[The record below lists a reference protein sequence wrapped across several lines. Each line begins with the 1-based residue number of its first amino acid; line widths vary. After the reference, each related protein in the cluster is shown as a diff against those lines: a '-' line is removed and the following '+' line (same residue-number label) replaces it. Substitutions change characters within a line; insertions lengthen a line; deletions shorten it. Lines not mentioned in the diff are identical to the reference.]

1 VKSGSIAVTGAAG
14 FVGRNVVRTLA
25 NRAESVIAIVRPE
38 DEIPER
44 FPAEVRAL
52 DAGDEEALTAALH
65 DVSRIIHLA
74 ARSGGIQLQEATH
87 RNLYVENRR
96 LTDSVLG
103 AAAAIGIDRVFIA
116 SSAVVYRD
124 SGSGT
129 IEENDSIVGPG
140 DAPTGYA
147 WSKATDEVV
156 AGWANRSNDVESVVG
171 RFGNIYGPEASFDP
185 TRSTVVHGLISR
197 MVDAPEGGTVTVW
210 GDGSAVRSF
219 IHVQDV
225 AEAVMLILEAGEPG
239 TAYNVDTSEAVTIR
253 DLATLIRD
261 VAAPSVSLAF
271 DPSKPSGPARRVPDN
286 TRLLSLGFAPSMR
299 LVDGLTVTIDWYR
312 THHADDA

>member
-1 VKSGSIAVTGAAG
+1 MKNGSIAVTGAAG

-25 NRAESVIAIVRPE
+25 NRAESVVAIVRPE
-38 DEIPER
+38 DEIPDR

-52 DAGDEEALTAALH
+52 DAGDTEALTAALH

-87 RNLYVENRR
+87 RDLYAENRR

-103 AAAAIGIDRVFIA
+103 AGGAIGIDRVFIA

-124 SGSGT
+124 STSGT
-129 IEENDSIVGPG
+129 IDEDDPIVGPG
-140 DAPTGYA
+140 NAPTGYA

-197 MVDAPEGGTVTVW
+197 MVDAPEHGMVTVW

-219 IHVQDV
+219 IHVEDV
-225 AEAVMLILEAGEPG
+225 AAAIELILDEGESG

-253 DLATLIRD
+253 DLAVMIRD
-261 VAAPSVSLAF
+261 LAAPTITLEF
-271 DPSKPSGPARRVPDN
+271 DSTKPSGPRRRVPDSS
-286 TRLLSLGFAPSMR
+286 RLRSLGFTPTMA
-299 LVDGLTVTIDWYR
+299 LVDGLASTIDWYR
-312 THHADDA
+312 THRVSA